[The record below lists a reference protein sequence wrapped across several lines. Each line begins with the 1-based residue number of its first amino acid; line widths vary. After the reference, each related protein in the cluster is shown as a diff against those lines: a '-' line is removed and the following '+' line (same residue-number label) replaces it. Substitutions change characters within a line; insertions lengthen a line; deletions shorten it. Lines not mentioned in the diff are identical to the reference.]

1 MLLNS
6 FKANIILCVVL
17 MLCGF
22 AVNCEAQNYRSRV
35 SGPWS
40 APSTWEV
47 FELLGGGWIPA
58 TTSPTSS
65 AVAIN
70 IRATHTVSVTSS
82 TSGANVTVEANG
94 LLTVDA
100 LANLTIPEVFLVNEL
115 TVNATGTLNI
125 NGTLTLPSPGSSVFN
140 GLVNVNGSLA
150 NASTITSTTSSL
162 KINNGGSYIHE
173 YTTSAGTIPTATWN
187 TGSTCEIMGYTSN
200 TALPGGLTTQTFYN
214 FRWNCANQAST
225 IVLANNTPIAVN
237 GDFIMSAS
245 GASAS
250 LQINGS
256 TFTIGRDY
264 IQTGGI
270 FDMNGNANAGVVN
283 IARNFSMT
291 GGTLR
296 KNGTGTGNV
305 FFNGTAQTFT
315 KNLPPTATINAQAI
329 NFTINPGSAVDFGTS
344 VLDGSTGTFNLLS
357 GGTLITAHTAG
368 ITTGASGTIQSTG
381 TRTFSNG
388 ASYTYN
394 AATVNQAAGN
404 GLPAIVNNLTVNKT
418 SSMPSVGVLLTA
430 ATSLTVNGTLTLIG
444 GYLDMTTTQLLVGP
458 SFATAGTDRLRT
470 QNTSALP
477 IPTGRTW
484 SFGVTYNSTVG
495 NQTVVPGTFGGLSL
509 LQASTKSGQA
519 GSINVNGTWTSG
531 GGKIDFLTNNTPVVF
546 IGTTNQTITDN
557 GSDGGNGVFFKSL
570 GFSGN
575 GTKTLAGTG
584 KFSVTSTGLL
594 TMGGTAELAAGG
606 FLYLKSDATGSANV
620 GPITGGASITGN
632 VNAETFFTGNGTASN
647 RGTRMVASSVS
658 TPSLYTQLKN
668 AIFITGPGGTTNGFD
683 QGGAAQPTAVTLN
696 KYVESRSTIPATS
709 QFLAVASINEAP
721 PAAGQSVF
729 LFFRGARDANGSAST
744 MLNTPYSAPQNAIST
759 FVGSLNQGNVNVNLS
774 YTVHGDGYDGYNAVG
789 NPYPAVIDWTLVT
802 RNGAIDNMVSV
813 IKPGGGMTTY
823 SAGVVTNAAPA
834 NGSAPT
840 PNTGTASF
848 YIQPSQGFYVKTR
861 ATGTSLTF
869 TEGSKSVANTPLRLL
884 DLPADPKVLALN
896 AVMNVPN
903 TQSITAITASDPIK
917 VLRIALK
924 DAENTDETALVF
936 KQGYESTY
944 SVDDA
949 SYFSGTTV
957 SLSSLTADNMPMAI
971 NFMPELNNDTRIKLV
986 VNATATGNVSLNFTD
1001 ISGISGK
1008 VMRLKDKYLNTTTS
1022 ISATGTS
1029 YPFSIDR
1036 NVAASYG
1043 AERFELNFEDEKLP
1057 PAALLSFTAEK
1068 SMSSVKLKWMAASS
1082 TQDTFIVERSSDGIA
1097 YLALTTLNGGNAST
1111 RTYTDQSPLAGKN
1124 YYRIVQVDDL
1134 NHRTYSPALSMNFQ
1148 TDLGL
1153 SAKADFMVYPNP
1165 VVNEIRVALKEPEA
1179 VQVNVYNLTGRLLTQ
1194 KAFKKDDLVQ
1204 LDVSTLMKGM
1214 HVLEVKSAGDNSLIG
1229 TSKFFKN

>member
-1 MLLNS
+1 MLLKS
-6 FKANIILCVVL
+6 SKIKILLSALVMVFVFT
-17 MLCGF
+17 MD
-22 AVNCEAQNYRSRV
+22 CEAQNYRSKG
-35 SGPWS
+35 SGTWSTPGTWESTLIVGVTPWNTATT
-40 APSTWEV
+40 APS
-47 FELLGGGWIPA
+47 
-58 TTSPTSS
+58 SSS
-65 AVAIN
+65 ASIVVQ
-70 IRATHTVSVTSS
+70 ATHTITVTAS
-82 TSGANVTVEANG
+82 TTGANVTVDANG
-94 LLTVDA
+94 TLTVNSGV
-100 LANLTIPEVFLVNEL
+100 NLTIPDVIVVNEL
-115 TVNATGTLNI
+115 TVNGTLNI

-150 NASTITSTTSSL
+150 NASTITSSAATL
-162 KINNGGSYIHE
+162 KVNSGGSYIHE
-173 YTTSAGTIPTATWN
+173 YTTSAGTIPTATWA

-214 FRWNCANQAST
+214 FRWNCANQSSS

-270 FDMNGNANAGVVN
+270 FDMNGNANAGIVN

-329 NFTINPGSAVDFGTS
+329 NFTINSGSTVDFGTS

-357 GGTLITAHTAG
+357 GGTISTANTAG
-368 ITTGASGTIQSTG
+368 ITTTATGPVGTIQSTG
-381 TRTFSNG
+381 ARTYSTG
-388 ASYTYN
+388 ANYSFTG
-394 AATVNQAAGN
+394 AGLQAAGN

-418 SSMPSVGVLLTA
+418 SVGVSLTP
-430 ATSLTVNGTLTLIG
+430 ATSLTVNGTLSLTG
-444 GYLDMTTTQLLVGP
+444 GYLDMTTTQLLIGP

-484 SFGVTYNSTVG
+484 SFGVTYNAMAG
-495 NQTVVPGTFGGLSL
+495 NQTIVPGTFGGLSL
-509 LQASTKSGQA
+509 LQASTKTGLTGA
-519 GSINVNGTWTSG
+519 LNVNGTWNSG
-531 GGKIDFLTNNTPVVF
+531 GGKIDFLTNNTLVAF
-546 IGTTNQTITDN
+546 TGAADQTITDN
-557 GSDGGNGVFFKSL
+557 ASDGGNGVFFKSL
-570 GFSGN
+570 GFSGT

-584 KFSVTSTGLL
+584 RFSVTSTGLL
-594 TMGGTAELAAGG
+594 TMGGTAVLAAGG
-606 FLYLKSDATGSANV
+606 FLYLKSDATGTANV

-668 AIFITGPGGTTNGFD
+668 AIFVTGPGGTTNGFD

-709 QFLAVASINEAP
+709 QFLAVSSINEPP

-759 FVGSLNQGNVNVNLS
+759 FVGPLNQGNVNVNLS

-789 NPYPAVIDWTLVT
+789 NPYAAVIDWTLVT
-802 RNGAIDNMVSV
+802 RIGAIDNMVSV

-903 TQSITAITASDPIK
+903 TQSITAVNASDPMK

-986 VNATATGNVSLNFTD
+986 VNSTVTGNVSLNFTD

-1082 TQDTFIVERSSDGIA
+1082 TQDTFIVERSSDGMA

-1134 NHRTYSPALSMNFQ
+1134 NHRTYSPALSMDFQ

-1153 SAKADFMVYPNP
+1153 SANADFMVYPNP
-1165 VVNEIRVALKEPEA
+1165 VVNEIRVALKDPEA

-1194 KAFKKDDLVQ
+1194 KTFKKDDLVQ